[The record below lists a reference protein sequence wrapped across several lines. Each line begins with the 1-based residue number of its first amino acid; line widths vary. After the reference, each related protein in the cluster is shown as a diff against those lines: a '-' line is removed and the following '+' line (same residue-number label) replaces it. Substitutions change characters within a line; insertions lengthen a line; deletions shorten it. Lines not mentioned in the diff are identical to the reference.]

1 VLGVLSSILVLDYCL
16 EDAVDFSSV
25 FFTLDLLRSYIRD
38 SNIYISFSIGLAH
51 FLLLR
56 YYMLLLRRCV
66 SRGK

>member
-1 VLGVLSSILVLDYCL
+1 VLGVLSSVLVLDCCL
-16 EDAVDFSSV
+16 GDAIDFSSAS
-25 FFTLDLLRSYIRD
+25 FALDLLRSYIRD